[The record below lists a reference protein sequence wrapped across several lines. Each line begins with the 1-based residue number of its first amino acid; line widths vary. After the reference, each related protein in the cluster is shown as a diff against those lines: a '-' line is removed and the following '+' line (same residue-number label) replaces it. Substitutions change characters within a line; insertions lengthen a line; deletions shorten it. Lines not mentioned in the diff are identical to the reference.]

1 VVECA
6 FAIPGDIG
14 LPTGG
19 YAYDRRL
26 LALMPADGV
35 ELVHLPLP
43 GSFPFPAEQDLDLAG
58 SRLFAVPPTRALLID
73 GLAYGALPERLIRSI
88 RAPIIALVHH
98 PLGLEAGL
106 GEPERER
113 LIDSERRA
121 LALARHIV
129 VTSAATARLLV
140 QDFAVTSERITVAVP
155 GVEPAPRAR
164 GSGGPSVHI
173 LAVGAVMPR
182 KGYDLLVEALAGLTP
197 LAWHLTIAGALDRS
211 PETARALE
219 AQIAR
224 LGLDERV
231 TLAGAVDD
239 AALARLYDRTDLF
252 VMSSHFEGYGM
263 VLAEALAHG
272 LPIVTTTG
280 GAAGETVPD
289 AAAIKV
295 MPGSARALMWVLGR
309 ALDEPKLRAAM
320 ADAAWSAASAL
331 PRWEATATIV
341 ADVIRRVAR

>member
-1 VVECA
+1 MVECA

-43 GSFPFPAEQDLDLAG
+43 GSFPFPTEQDLDLTG
-58 SRLFAVPPTRALLID
+58 SRLFAVPPTRVLLID
-73 GLAYGALPERLIRSI
+73 GLAYGALPERLISSI
-88 RAPIIALVHH
+88 RAPIVALVHH

-106 GEPERER
+106 GEPEHER
-113 LIDSERRA
+113 LIDSERGA

-164 GSGGPSVHI
+164 GSGAPSVHI
-173 LAVGAVMPR
+173 LAVGAVVPR
-182 KGYDLLVEALAGLTP
+182 KGYDLLVEALAGLKP

-211 PETARALE
+211 PKTARTLE

-224 LGLDERV
+224 LGLEERL

-239 AALARLYDRTDLF
+239 AALAQLYDGADLF

-263 VLAEALAHG
+263 VLAEALARG

-309 ALDEPKLRAAM
+309 ALDEPRLRSAM

-331 PRWEATATIV
+331 PRWEATSAIV